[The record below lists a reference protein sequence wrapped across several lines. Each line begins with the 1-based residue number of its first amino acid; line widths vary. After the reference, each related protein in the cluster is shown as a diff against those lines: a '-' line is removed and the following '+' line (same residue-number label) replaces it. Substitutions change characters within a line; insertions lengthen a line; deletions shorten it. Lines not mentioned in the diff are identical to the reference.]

1 MMEKQKYKRLR
12 ITHPEKV
19 DMNPAKLGQA
29 FEIVEEGVKKKVYP
43 GAVALVARH
52 GVIVGEKYYGKAVL
66 FPKERDMQV
75 DTIFDLASLTKPI
88 VTASSTMV
96 LIEQGKLRL
105 DDKVVDFVPEFKREA
120 VTIRYLLTH
129 TSGLPAWKDFYS
141 ESRSYQGIIREICQ
155 TELEYSPGT
164 RVVYS
169 CIDFILLGEIT
180 QRIARKSLALFSKE
194 NIFTALGM
202 NNTFFNPL
210 TELKG
215 RIAATEY
222 CLWRKRMLVG
232 EVHDENAYA
241 LGGISGNAG
250 LFSTAYDLAIFCQML
265 LNKGGYDKTQIL
277 GASTIEEMTRNQTE
291 GLSEPWGLG
300 WLLKSGK
307 GSPAG
312 DLLSTASYGHTG
324 FTGTSLW
331 IDPVR
336 DLFIILLTNR
346 VHPNRRCGEE
356 ISRIR
361 PLFNDAVVG
370 SIMEI

>member
-1 MMEKQKYKRLR
+1 MMKKQKYKSSRTDHLER
-12 ITHPEKV
+12 V
-19 DMNPAKLGQA
+19 DVDPTKLEQA
-29 FEIVEEGVKKKVYP
+29 FQIIKEGVERRVYP
-43 GAVALVARH
+43 GAVALISR
-52 GVIVGEKYYGKAVL
+52 GGEVLKHKAYGKAVL
-66 FPKERDMQV
+66 FPEEKIMQV

-88 VTASSTMV
+88 VTATSTMV
-96 LIEQGKLRL
+96 LIEQGRLGL
-105 DDKVVDFVPEFKREA
+105 DDKVVEFVPEFKREA
-120 VTIRYLLTH
+120 VIIKHLLVH

-141 ESRSYQGIIREICQ
+141 EGMSYQEIIGEICQ
-155 TELEYSPGT
+155 TELGYSPAT
-164 RVVYS
+164 KVVYS
-169 CIDFILLGEIT
+169 CIDFILLGEII
-180 QRIARKSLALFSKE
+180 QRITHKSLALFSKE
-194 NIFTALGM
+194 NIFTPLGM
-202 NNTFFNPL
+202 NNTFFNPPI
-210 TELKG
+210 ELKE
-215 RIAATEY
+215 RIAATEF
-222 CLWRKRMLVG
+222 CRWRKRILIG

-241 LGGISGNAG
+241 LGGIGGNAG

-265 LNKGGYDKTQIL
+265 LNKGKYDKTRIL
-277 GASTIEEMTRNQTE
+277 SSSTIEEMTKNQTE
-291 GLSEPWGLG
+291 GLNEPRGLG

-370 SIMEI
+370 SIMGI